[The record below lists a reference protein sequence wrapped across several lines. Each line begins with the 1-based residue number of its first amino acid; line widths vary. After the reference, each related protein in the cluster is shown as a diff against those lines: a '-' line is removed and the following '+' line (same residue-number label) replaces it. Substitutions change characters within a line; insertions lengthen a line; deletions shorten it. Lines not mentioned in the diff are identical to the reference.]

1 MSLHK
6 ITTKLYETESYLK
19 ELKTK
24 ITECSREG
32 DSVYIKLQETI
43 FFPEEG
49 GQYSDTGEIISIDD
63 GSPQENRPPIHILKG
78 ELLGSP
84 TEGETDIRYLVDGEL
99 EEGTEVLL
107 KLDWQK
113 RFSRMQNHSGEH
125 ILSGLIH
132 AKYGLDNVGFHLSDD
147 EPVTLT
153 FNGILSEEQVAE
165 IESMANQV
173 IYENLP
179 ITDSYPSKEEL
190 ESLSYRSKLDI
201 KAQVRI
207 ITVGEKDRIIDVC
220 ACCAPH
226 VSKTGAIGL
235 IKIISAIK
243 FKGGTQLSILCG
255 KRAYEYIN
263 RNLEALNKTCRIFST
278 NSSDLPQI
286 AGKLKEERD
295 LLNARIAALTEE
307 LIINDVKAG
316 VYENLVFTDM
326 ELTAV
331 NMKNIYNALTELK
344 DGWCGI
350 FAGNDEKGYR
360 YYAGGKSL
368 DARLLAQE
376 MKNRL
381 DAKGGGSAEMIQGK
395 TSATKD
401 RLENFFRE
409 LR

>member
-6 ITTKLYETESYLK
+6 ITTKLNETESYLK

-49 GQYSDTGEIISIDD
+49 GQYSDTGEIILTGN
-63 GSPQENRPPIHILKG
+63 GSPQEDRPPIHILKG

-107 KLDWQK
+107 RLDWQK
-113 RFSRMQNHSGEH
+113 RFIRMQNHSGEH

-132 AKYGLDNVGFHLSDD
+132 DRYGLDNVGFHLSDD
-147 EPVTLT
+147 EPVTLA
-153 FNGILSEEQVAE
+153 FNGILSDAQVSG
-165 IESMANQV
+165 IENLANEV

-190 ESLSYRSKLDI
+190 EALSYRSKLDI
-201 KAQVRI
+201 KAQVRL

-243 FKGGTQLSILCG
+243 YKGGTQLSILCG
-255 KRAYEYIN
+255 KRAYDYIN
-263 RNLEALNKTCRIFST
+263 RNLEALDKTCRVFST
-278 NSSDLPQI
+278 NSSDLPLI
-286 AGKLKEERD
+286 AGKMKDENV
-295 LLNARIAALTEE
+295 LLNTRIAVLTEE
-307 LIINDVKAG
+307 RIIDDIKTG

-331 NMKNIYNALTELK
+331 NMKNIYNALTGLK

-360 YYAGGKSL
+360 YYAGGKNL
-368 DARLLAQE
+368 DARLLADE
-376 MKNRL
+376 MKKYL